1 MGRNNWEDKKEE
13 IILFIGKN
21 QPSFYWH
28 YDSKLSKE
36 QIALIIA
43 SEDGL
48 NTVSDELYESNLDY
62 YCSLEDETIKS
73 IIAEFGFDEDELEDD
88 EEFKDFCREHICV
101 DMDIDQLLSNTGDI
115 ILFYETGIE
124 TNGYGQTLTDYKNEV
139 KQIKKFLKI
148 KLSDKTDD
156 KAILSMIYDASYG
169 GQFVIYFT
177 IGIKEF
183 IENKKNCIKFGK
195 NVHIAIIDTSGGS
208 GGDCFVKGVEFTVP
222 FDREKITY
230 ENSIKYNYS
239 FAVCGMTSDWCDDT
253 QYEFIDKKTKILPT
267 EKSKIKIIAERDA
280 AYDKVFKSGKCSFGD
295 MDMNRHRNVTYIN
308 DYPCGNKCK
317 DCGTFWI
324 D

>member
-1 MGRNNWEDKKEE
+1 MKKNNWKEKQTE
-13 IILFIGKN
+13 IISFIEKN
-21 QPSFYWH
+21 QPSYYWGCN
-28 YDSKLSKE
+28 DVLSTE
-36 QIALIIA
+36 QIQTILS

-48 NTVSDELYESNLDY
+48 NDVENEISNDNIDYEWELEKELMD
-62 YCSLEDETIKS
+62 TI
-73 IIAEFGFDEDELEDD
+73 IEEFGFDEELVDD
-88 EEFKDFCREHICV
+88 EDFKDFCLEHICV

-148 KLSDKTDD
+148 KLSDKTHD
-156 KAILSMIYDASYG
+156 KTLLSMVYDASYG

-239 FAVCGMTSDWCDDT
+239 FAVCDMTSDWCDDT
-253 QYEFIDKKTKILPT
+253 QYEFIDKKQRFYQPK
-267 EKSKIKIIAERDA
+267 KAK
-280 AYDKVFKSGKCSFGD
+280 
-295 MDMNRHRNVTYIN
+295 
-308 DYPCGNKCK
+308 
-317 DCGTFWI
+317 
-324 D
+324 